1 VVEAPTPLSK
11 SAVTTEV
18 ADVAPAVQA
27 EAPAPLDEPDAIS
40 EVSAVTEVSAA
51 TDAGEAGEA
60 PSPAAEPSQARASTG
75 DGAADSTP
83 KRGHRGAKNARG
95 AN

>member
-1 VVEAPTPLSK
+1 M
-11 SAVTTEV
+11 
-18 ADVAPAVQA
+18 APAVQA
-27 EAPAPLDEPDAIS
+27 EAPAPLDEPDANS

-51 TDAGEAGEA
+51 TDAAEAAEA
-60 PSPAAEPSQARASTG
+60 PSPTAAPSQARAGTG

-83 KRGHRGAKNARG
+83 KRGHRGAKNTRG